1 MLLCLCL
8 CMCPCGIKAVDQSV
22 LATTVS
28 NTTTSPPP
36 LSSPSFDPED
46 VPSCSSDCGPT
57 RAAHLNPLCL
67 CVCGHSAS
75 IQNLTVCFKEEQNGM
90 KRMLGTHTR
99 THTRTRTHT
108 HTDQVTPSSQAPMT
122 SECGRNLRPVSFQWR
137 QWLWG
142 ILREI
147 ELLAV
152 RHTWIATCPCGK
164 HPANPMLGT
173 VARIGCIRNSVS

>member
-1 MLLCLCL
+1 MNLHRWPLLLRRLSSGPGLISCKCRCYLHYVLLCLCL

-90 KRMLGTHTR
+90 KRMLGTHTHAH
-99 THTRTRTHT
+99 THAHAHT
-108 HTDQVTPSSQAPMT
+108 HTQ
-122 SECGRNLRPVSFQWR
+122 
-137 QWLWG
+137 
-142 ILREI
+142 
-147 ELLAV
+147 
-152 RHTWIATCPCGK
+152 
-164 HPANPMLGT
+164 
-173 VARIGCIRNSVS
+173 IR